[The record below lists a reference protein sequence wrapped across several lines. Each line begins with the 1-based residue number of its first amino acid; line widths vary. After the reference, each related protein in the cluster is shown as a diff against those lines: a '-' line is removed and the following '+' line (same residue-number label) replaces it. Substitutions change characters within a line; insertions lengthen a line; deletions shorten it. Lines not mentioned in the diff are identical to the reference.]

1 MIKMLKI
8 LCLISE
14 KKFNRINLSLK
25 NKSKRKINK
34 IILSSKDKSLL
45 LKKRELILLDSY
57 SHHSNKEGLKRLFRL
72 L

>member
-8 LCLISE
+8 PCLISE

-34 IILSSKDKSLL
+34 TILSSKDKSLL
-45 LKKRELILLDSY
+45 LKKRELILLGFY
-57 SHHSNKEGLKRLFRL
+57 CHLNNKESLKRLFKL